1 MRGVQALRFPMCLN
15 DQQAAM
21 LVAKFGQGSQFVNF
35 GQFMGICAYLM
46 LCVKLMVQFTGSAGG
61 VLRLNAPGLINL
73 GIWFL

>member
-1 MRGVQALRFPMCLN
+1 MYLN

-21 LVAKFGQGSQFVNF
+21 LVAKFSQGGQVLNF

-46 LCVKLMVQFTGSAGG
+46 LCVKLMVQFTGNAGG
-61 VLRLNAPGLINL
+61 VLRLNTAGLINL